1 MARRSGLTPTLSAP
15 PWFGRCA
22 TWPGI
27 QRCHPPA
34 PGAAAPTPTP
44 ILGHPI
50 IRHGR
55 RVAHF
60 LLLFISQIAGSGPQA
75 TSGKP
80 RSPTILLWGSF
91 APAPI
96 RWARA
101 RGGRICKFLSQV
113 AFAVRSR
120 RPQRTRAPP
129 GFYAATEPARR
140 TERGLAHAPN
150 SCPSSGFSRIAYATR
165 DTSYCGTTAR
175 SGLAG
180 SIEAISR
187 EKDR

>member
-1 MARRSGLTPTLSAP
+1 MVWSLRNLARHPAVPSASSRCGCAHANPHTRVPYHP
-15 PWFGRCA
+15 PWVTRGTFLVVVYLANRREWA
-22 TWPGI
+22 T
-27 QRCHPPA
+27 
-34 PGAAAPTPTP
+34 
-44 ILGHPI
+44 
-50 IRHGR
+50 
-55 RVAHF
+55 
-60 LLLFISQIAGSGPQA
+60 S
-75 TSGKP
+75 SGKP
-80 RSPTILLWGSF
+80 RSRTILLWGSF

-101 RGGRICKFLSQV
+101 RGGGICKFLSQV
-113 AFAVRSR
+113 AFEVRSR

-129 GFYAATEPARR
+129 GFYAAMEPARR